1 VNGTIRMDR
10 GKENSRMDR
19 GKENRRID
27 RGKENRRM
35 DRKTCLIER
44 GDS

>member
-1 VNGTIRMDR
+1 MNGTIRMDR